1 MEEITPVLEEN
12 KSLQALV
19 NNLQARLLRERHRK
33 EDLEVKVLALEK
45 ERQQMEGEGQSMAE
59 QLGHSADQEKGLD
72 QNFALLLFSVVT
84 CLSIVRSIGD
94 GV

>member
-1 MEEITPVLEEN
+1 
-12 KSLQALV
+12 
-19 NNLQARLLRERHRK
+19 
-33 EDLEVKVLALEK
+33 
-45 ERQQMEGEGQSMAE
+45 MAE
-59 QLGHSADQEKGLD
+59 QLGRSADWEKGLA